1 MVQCHFDYM
10 DESVPVSLNE
20 LGEEL
25 QQDWRGYM
33 NMCCNALSKEVKEKS
48 VYLFIRLYIY
58 YAILYII
65 E

>member
-48 VYLFIRLYIY
+48 VYLFI
-58 YAILYII
+58 
-65 E
+65 